1 MLLRVPWRL
10 SLVALF
16 CLPAVPHEVPA
27 AVEVQVWLRPQAQRL
42 DLLLRVPLRAIR
54 DVAFPETA
62 AGSLDTGRLLPGLP
76 AAIKTNLLDALTV
89 QTDGQTLPPFAV
101 ERIQFALP
109 SDRSFESFEGA
120 LAHIHRAAPEEA
132 LRWDQIYLDV
142 YAKAPIPSAKAKLV
156 VASRLHHLATSV
168 STNLRLALP
177 DGNTRAYHWT
187 DDPGPVVLDPSWT
200 QAAATFVKLGF
211 RHILEGTDHILFVLC
226 LIIPLRGFRQLVWV
240 VTAFTIAHSLTLAAA
255 AYGWTPGAL
264 WFSPLIE
271 SAIAAS
277 ILFMALENICREPRF
292 RWPLAF
298 TFGLV
303 HGFGFSFALSESM
316 QFAGS
321 HLLLSLLSFNAGV
334 EIGQLAILAVAAP
347 VLQRVHSRVVEI
359 VLSAL
364 IAHTA
369 WHWLGERL
377 EKLRQFPLPEID
389 VVVVLRLLA
398 VTALAGGAIYWL
410 RDRLALGR
418 VIPRPR
424 TNK

>member
-1 MLLRVPWRL
+1 MLLRVPRRL
-10 SLVALF
+10 LLLALI
-16 CLPAVPHEVPA
+16 CLPAAPHEVPA
-27 AVEVQVWLRPQAQRL
+27 AVDAHIWLRPESQRL
-42 DLLLRVPLRAIR
+42 DLLLRIPLRAIR

-62 AGSLDTGRLLPGLP
+62 AGNLDTERLLPSLP
-76 AAIKTNLLDALTV
+76 AAIKTNLLDALAV
-89 QTDGQTLPPFAV
+89 QTGGQTLPPFAV

-109 SDRSFESFEGA
+109 SDRSFESFDKA
-120 LAHIHRAAPEEA
+120 LAHIHRTAPQEA

-142 YAKAPIPSAKAKLV
+142 YAQAPNPSANTKLV

-187 DDPGPVVLDPSWT
+187 DDPGPVTLDPSWT

-211 RHILEGTDHILFVLC
+211 RHILDGTDHILFVLC

-255 AYGWTPGAL
+255 AHGWTPGAL
-264 WFSPLIE
+264 WFPPLIE

-277 ILFMALENICREPRF
+277 ILLMALENICREPQF

-298 TFGLV
+298 AFGLV
-303 HGFGFSFALSESM
+303 HGFGFSFALGETM

-321 HLLLSLLSFNAGV
+321 HLLVSLLSFNLGV

-347 VLQRVHSRVVEI
+347 LLQRIHSRTIVI

-369 WHWLGERL
+369 WHWLGERW
-377 EKLRQFPLPEID
+377 EKLSQFPLPDIETYLLLKWLAIT
-389 VVVVLRLLA
+389 VVLLGASKWFRHQA
-398 VTALAGGAIYWL
+398 VSNGA
-410 RDRLALGR
+410 
-418 VIPRPR
+418 
-424 TNK
+424 K